1 MLILSL
7 EQPQSCFYTM
17 WLAQVEMKV
26 GVGYVSRPSALVCEL
41 IEGPLLYSFEHMPEG
56 SCARPV
62 RPMGVFLGP
71 YGFFADVFIWKR
83 GSS

>member
-1 MLILSL
+1 
-7 EQPQSCFYTM
+7 M

-41 IEGPLLYSFEHMPEG
+41 KEGPLLNPFEHMPEG
-56 SCARPV
+56 ICARPV
-62 RPMGVFLGP
+62 RPTGVFLGP
-71 YGFFADVFIWKR
+71 CGFFAGVFTWKR